1 MARRV
6 VVSGGG
12 TGLGRAIAGRF
23 ARDGDLVQIVGR
35 RAEVLADTARHLND
49 EVGARA
55 VSWHAADLAD
65 PAAVE
70 ELTPKLL
77 DGDPIDVVVNN
88 AGGISTPVGESLA
101 DVADTFLT
109 DFRSN
114 VLTAV
119 LLTEAMLPYLARPG
133 GRIVAMSS
141 VAGVRGPGSYGAA
154 KSALH
159 AWVFGLASAL
169 GPEGIT
175 VNVVAPGFVPD
186 TEFWAGRLS
195 REIVEP
201 RVASTLVK
209 RPGTP
214 DEVAAAV
221 AYLASREAGFT
232 TGQIL
237 QVNGGA
243 VLGRG

>member
-1 MARRV
+1 MARHV

-12 TGLGRAIAGRF
+12 TGLGRAIASRF
-23 ARDGDLVQIVGR
+23 ARDGDLVQIIGR
-35 RAEVLADTARHLND
+35 RAEVLADTADRIND
-49 EVGARA
+49 EVGSNS
-55 VSWHAADLAD
+55 VSWHRADLAD

-70 ELTPKLL
+70 ELAPRLIGDGHL
-77 DGDPIDVVVNN
+77 DVLVNN
-88 AGGISTPVGESLA
+88 AGGIASPDGESLA
-101 DVADTFLT
+101 DVAEGFLAN
-109 DFRSN
+109 FRSN

-119 LLTEAMLPYLARPG
+119 LLTQALLPSLARPG

-141 VAGVRGPGSYGAA
+141 VAGVRGPGPYGAA

-159 AWVFGLASAL
+159 AWVFGLASDL
-169 GPEGIT
+169 GPDGIT
-175 VNVVAPGFVPD
+175 VNAVAPGFVPD

-195 REIVEP
+195 PEIVEP
-201 RVASTLVK
+201 RVASTFVK

-214 DEVAAAV
+214 EEVAAAV
-221 AYLASREAGFT
+221 AYLASPEAGFT

>member
-1 MARRV
+1 VARRV

-35 RAEVLADTARHLND
+35 RADVLADTARRLNA
-49 EVGARA
+49 EVGAPS

-70 ELTPKLL
+70 ELAPKLL
-77 DGDPIDVVVNN
+77 GDDPIDVVVNN
-88 AGGISTPVGESLA
+88 AGGISTTIGESLA

-109 DFRSN
+109 DFRNN

-141 VAGVRGPGSYGAA
+141 VAGVRGPGPYGAA

-175 VNVVAPGFVPD
+175 VNAVAPGFVPD

-195 REIVEP
+195 PEIVEP
-201 RVASTLVK
+201 RVAATLVK

-214 DEVAAAV
+214 EEVAAAV
-221 AYLASREAGFT
+221 AYLASKEAGFT

>member
-1 MARRV
+1 MSRRV

-12 TGLGRAIAGRF
+12 TGIGRAIARRF
-23 ARDGDLVQIVGR
+23 ATDGETVVIVGR
-35 RAEVLADTARHLND
+35 RLEVLERTAEALND
-49 EVGARA
+49 ELPGDL
-55 VSWHAADLAD
+55 VSFRQADLTD
-65 PAAVE
+65 PGDTERAAEAIAAGGAV
-70 ELTPKLL
+70 
-77 DGDPIDVVVNN
+77 DVLVNN
-88 AGGISTPVGESLA
+88 AGGINSGDADTLA
-101 DVADTFLT
+101 AVADHWLT
-109 DFRSN
+109 DFRGN

-119 LLTEAMLPYLARPG
+119 LLTEALLPHLARPG
-133 GRIVAMSS
+133 SRIVAMSS

-159 AWVFGLASAL
+159 AWVFGLAASL
-169 GPEGIT
+169 GADGIT
-175 VNVVAPGFVPD
+175 VNAVAPGFIPD
-186 TEFWAGRLS
+186 TGFWDGRLS
-195 REIVEP
+195 PEIIEP

-214 DEVAAAV
+214 EEVAAAV
-221 AYLASREAGFT
+221 AYLASEQAGFT

>member
-12 TGLGRAIAGRF
+12 TGLGRAIATHF
-23 ARDGDLVQIVGR
+23 AREGDLVQIVGR
-35 RAEVLADTARHLND
+35 RAEVLADAAGRIND
-49 EVGARA
+49 ELGTNA
-55 VSWHAADLAD
+55 VRWYSADLAD
-65 PAAVE
+65 PAAVKVVAPR
-70 ELTPKLL
+70 LVS
-77 DGDPIDVVVNN
+77 DGPIDVLVNN
-88 AGGISTPVGESLA
+88 AGGISSPAGKSLA
-101 DVADTFLT
+101 DVADGFLT
-109 DFRSN
+109 NFRSN

-119 LLTEAMLPYLARPG
+119 LLTEALLPDLARPG

-141 VAGVRGPGSYGAA
+141 VAGVRGPGPYGAA

-159 AWVFGLASAL
+159 AWVFGLASQL

-175 VNVVAPGFVPD
+175 VNAVAPGFVPD

-195 REIVEP
+195 PDIVEP
-201 RVASTLVK
+201 RVASTFVK

-214 DEVAAAV
+214 EEVAAAV
-221 AYLASREAGFT
+221 AYLASPEAGFT

>member
-1 MARRV
+1 VARRV

-12 TGLGRAIAGRF
+12 TGLGRAIASRF
-23 ARDGDLVQIVGR
+23 AHDGDLVEIIGR
-35 RAEVLADTARHLND
+35 RAEVVADTAGRIND
-49 EVGARA
+49 EVGSSA
-55 VSWHAADLAD
+55 VRWHSADLAD

-70 ELTPKLL
+70 QLTPKLL
-77 DGDPIDVVVNN
+77 SDGPLDVLVNN
-88 AGGISTPVGESLA
+88 AGGISSPAGKSLA
-101 DVADTFLT
+101 DVADGFLT
-109 DFRSN
+109 NFRSN

-119 LLTEAMLPYLARPG
+119 LLTEALLPNLARPG

-141 VAGVRGPGSYGAA
+141 VAGVRGPGPYGAA
-154 KSALH
+154 KAALH
-159 AWVFGLASAL
+159 AWVFGLASEL
-169 GPEGIT
+169 GPDGIT
-175 VNVVAPGFVPD
+175 VNAVAPGFVPD

-195 REIVEP
+195 PEIVEP
-201 RVASTLVK
+201 RVASTFVK

-214 DEVAAAV
+214 EEVAAAV
-221 AYLASREAGFT
+221 AYLASPEAGFT